1 MPSLSPCMGLISP
14 PTKQLATLRSAVERE
29 FTIIDATVWATAV
42 HDTAILR
49 RECGLLIEELLR
61 AG

>member
-1 MPSLSPCMGLISP
+1 MGLISP